1 MLGMKKLPWILLFS
15 FVTLFCCARVVP
27 AQETPFLSQDEI
39 RMFINEISG
48 DRAYEHVRW
57 LSHWARERGS
67 DGYFEAA
74 DYLVKA
80 AKEAGLEDVK
90 FIEQPARGSGGAY
103 NARSAE
109 LWMIEPVE
117 VKLADI
123 GSHVLYLAINS
134 YDADVTAELVW
145 VGDGSEEALEGLDV
159 AGKMVLT
166 SGQPGAAARNAV
178 WKKGAL
184 GVVSYPINNGKSR
197 LDHPDQIARAS
208 IPRPSEDQKGTFAF
222 VLSSR
227 AGETLRHILE
237 MDGEQDLFRTGT
249 KTKGGRIVVKAQVDT
264 DFTEEPARTGFVEGW
279 IRGSKFHDQQIVLTS
294 HIQEEATSSNDD
306 ASGMGNMLEM
316 ARVYTKLIREGK
328 MKRPLRDI
336 RFWWADE
343 IYSEYRFLSDHPGER
358 EVMLANINQDMVGAK
373 QSIGDRIQRL
383 IYNPHSRTSYLD
395 TLLESI
401 GTYVIQTNTYY
412 LSAHRGQPWPTG
424 NKKAIYSTQGTRE
437 GFHAMLVP
445 YFDSSDHRVF
455 VEGIIGV
462 PAVSLI
468 NMDDELIHSSDDDL
482 FNVDPTQMARNNFIV
497 SALSFILASS
507 EDDVQLFAGETYA
520 HGCRRLGNDL
530 AVATRLLDEGAQDGG
545 KDAHIVV
552 EQGIERE
559 ARALESIRV
568 FAAGDAKAG
577 KSIDSYLERLQSKKG
592 EMAVVLNET
601 YQNLHGKALGKI
613 DMTATEAA
621 ADKKVPA
628 NIDSVDAYFTKRN
641 EVDFSGEIWRHMS
654 DEVYNFV
661 DGERSYYDIYK
672 AVRAE
677 SLAHGEWYYGPV
689 SLEDVV
695 GLLDATVEAGAIT
708 LKAGASN

>member
-1 MLGMKKLPWILLFS
+1 M
-15 FVTLFCCARVVP
+15 
-27 AQETPFLSQDEI
+27 
-39 RMFINEISG
+39 
-48 DRAYEHVRW
+48 
-57 LSHWARERGS
+57 
-67 DGYFEAA
+67 
-74 DYLVKA
+74 
-80 AKEAGLEDVK
+80 
-90 FIEQPARGSGGAY
+90 
-103 NARSAE
+103 
-109 LWMIEPVE
+109 
-117 VKLADI
+117 
-123 GSHVLYLAINS
+123 
-134 YDADVTAELVW
+134 
-145 VGDGSEEALEGLDV
+145 
-159 AGKMVLT
+159 
-166 SGQPGAAARNAV
+166 
-178 WKKGAL
+178 
-184 GVVSYPINNGKSR
+184 
-197 LDHPDQIARAS
+197 
-208 IPRPSEDQKGTFAF
+208 
-222 VLSSR
+222 
-227 AGETLRHILE
+227 
-237 MDGEQDLFRTGT
+237 
-249 KTKGGRIVVKAQVDT
+249 
-264 DFTEEPARTGFVEGW
+264 EGW
-279 IRGSKFHDQQIVLTS
+279 IRGSKYHDQQIVLTS

-328 MKRPLRDI
+328 MERPLRDI

-343 IYSEYRFLSDHPGER
+343 IYSEYRFLSDHPDER

-482 FNVDPTQMARNNFIV
+482 FNVDQTQMARNNFIV

-530 AVATRLLDEGAQDGG
+530 AVAIRLLDEGTQDGG

-568 FAAGDAKAG
+568 FAAGEAKAE
-577 KSIDSYLERLQSKKG
+577 KSIDSYLDRLQSKKG
-592 EMAVVLNET
+592 EMVAVLNET
-601 YQNLHGKALGKI
+601 YENLHGKALGKI
-613 DMTATEAA
+613 QMTSAEAA

-628 NIDSVDAYFTKRN
+628 NIDSVDAYFAKRN
-641 EVDFSGEIWRHMS
+641 EVDFSSKIWRHMS

-661 DGERSYYDIYK
+661 DGDRSYYDIYK

-708 LKAGASN
+708 LKSAATN